1 MPRKK
6 KTDDTTI
13 SSEKKAQK
21 KEEITIYSAYGSE
34 ALKEKAMLKKPS
46 LLDNM

>member
-13 SSEKKAQK
+13 SSEKKVK
-21 KEEITIYSAYGSE
+21 KEEEITKYSPYGSE
-34 ALKEKAMLKKPS
+34 ALREKAMLKKPS